1 MLTDTPVL
9 VTGASGFI
17 GGRLAE
23 ILASDHDA
31 RVTGLGR
38 TFRAPAP
45 AGVEQQPCD
54 LLDADRLA
62 ALLPGHEVVF
72 HVAAWLP
79 RRDEDSAA
87 AHAINVTATESLV
100 RAAAVAGCR
109 RVVLVS
115 SVAAYGLPDHD
126 VITEDSPLDTV
137 QRDLYG
143 RTKALGEQAAR
154 RAAEDTGIELV
165 VVRPGMV
172 YGPGSSGWTV
182 GMYRLVKKGV
192 PVLFGSGGHAYPV
205 YVDDVV
211 DMLIRCAAIPQAAGE
226 AFTCVDHSIGWPQFF
241 GYYGDMAGR
250 APRRVPVPVAR
261 IIAAAAE
268 VLPLGI
274 PLTRDQLKQ
283 YLRDLQFPTVKA
295 AAVLDWQ
302 VQVPLDQ
309 GMARSEAWLRE
320 AGLA

>member
-1 MLTDTPVL
+1 MLTETPVL

-23 ILASDHDA
+23 ILACDHGA

-38 TFRAPAP
+38 TFREPAP
-45 AGVEQQPCD
+45 AGVEHQQCD

-62 ALLPGHEVVF
+62 ELLPGHEVVF

-100 RAAAVAGCR
+100 RSAALAGCR

-126 VITEDSPLDTV
+126 VITEDSPLDTT

-154 RAAEDTGIELV
+154 RAAEETGIELV
-165 VVRPGMV
+165 IVRPGMV

-211 DMLIRCAAIPQAAGE
+211 DMLIRCAAVPQAAGE
-226 AFTCVDHSIGWPQFF
+226 AFTCVDRSIGWPQFF

-261 IIAAAAE
+261 IIAIAAE

-283 YLRDLQFPTVKA
+283 YLRDLQFPTDKA

-302 VQVPLDQ
+302 VQVPLDD
-309 GMARSEAWLRE
+309 GMARSEVWLRE